1 MSQKTASHPLVGTIV
16 RDTTVTDQSI
26 RYLVG
31 EKGFM
36 TLGTGDFTPYDSAF
50 NGPAYF
56 TQDAFVVASDEQP
69 KMSEGAA
76 ECLDHLHYRYTRFVE
91 ATTPLAQADALV
103 EVNNAMSDMISWH
116 PDYQFEYEHAHLPW
130 QRNTED

>member
-16 RDTTVTDQSI
+16 RDKTVTDQPV

-36 TLGTGDFTPYDSAF
+36 TLGTGDFTPYDAGF

-56 TQDAFVVASDEQP
+56 TQDAFVVESDEQP

-76 ECLDHLHYRYTRFVE
+76 EALDHLHYRYTRYVE
-91 ATTPLAQADALV
+91 ATTPLAQGEALV
-103 EVNNAMSDMISWH
+103 EVHNAMSDMASWH
-116 PDYQFEYEHAHLPW
+116 PDFQFEYEHTQMPW